1 LLGLTKPESA
11 RKGKKENKLNKEQRY
26 VGADISKEYLDV
38 AVNEPDKKW
47 RFANNPNGIN
57 KAVEMLTG
65 MSPVFVVFEATGG
78 LELPFWAALTEAGI
92 EAAPIN
98 PRQIRDFAKAK
109 GKLAKTDEI
118 DAGVIAHFGQAMQ
131 PRPQPFPT
139 TQEIKEMMSRRSQLV
154 EMITAEKNRLRWA
167 RSRRIQDDIQLH
179 ITWLE
184 RQLDDVDKNLKH
196 AINTDPDMRAK
207 SKLLQST
214 PGVGP
219 TVSASLLTQVPE
231 LGTFNRH
238 QIAALVGVA
247 PLNRDSGK
255 MRGKRTVWGGRSRV
269 RRALYM
275 AALVAT
281 RHNPVIRVFYERL
294 IDEGKPT
301 KVALTACM
309 RKLLIILNAMLKN
322 KTSWNV
328 SATSVTLTPCP

>member
-1 LLGLTKPESA
+1 M
-11 RKGKKENKLNKEQRY
+11 NKEQTY

-38 AVNEPDKKW
+38 AVNELDKKW
-47 RFANNPNGIN
+47 RFANNSYGIS
-57 KAVEMLTG
+57 KAVAMLNG

-78 LELPFWAALTEAGI
+78 LELSFWAALTEAGI
-92 EAAPIN
+92 EAAPVN

-118 DAGVIAHFGQAMQ
+118 DAGVIAHFGKVMQ
-131 PRPQPFPT
+131 PRCQPFPS
-139 TQEIKEMMSRRSQLV
+139 TQEIKEIMSRRSQLV
-154 EMITAEKNRLRWA
+154 EMITAEKNRLKWA
-167 RSRRIQDDIQLH
+167 RSRRIQEDIQLH
-179 ITWLE
+179 IEWLE
-184 RQLDDVDKNLKH
+184 RQQDDVDKNLKH
-196 AINTDPDMRAK
+196 AIDTDPAMREK

-231 LGTFNRH
+231 LGTLNRH

-269 RRALYM
+269 RNALYM
-275 AALVAT
+275 ATLVAAQ
-281 RHNPVIRVFYERL
+281 HNPVIRAFYQRL
-294 IDEGKPT
+294 RDEGKPA

-309 RKLLIILNAMLKN
+309 RKLLVILNAMLKN
-322 KTSWNV
+322 KTSWNLSGTV
-328 SATSVTLTPCP
+328 VTLTPCP

>member
-1 LLGLTKPESA
+1 M
-11 RKGKKENKLNKEQRY
+11 
-26 VGADISKEYLDV
+26 

-57 KAVEMLTG
+57 KAVAMLNG
-65 MSPVFVVFEATGG
+65 MSPVFMVFDATGG
-78 LELPFWAALTEAGI
+78 LELSFWEALTEAGV

-98 PRQIRDFAKAK
+98 PRQIRDFAQAK

-118 DAGVIAHFGQAMQ
+118 DAGVIADFGQAMQ
-131 PRPQPFPT
+131 PHSQAFPS

-167 RSRRIQDDIQLH
+167 RSSRIQEDIQLH

-184 RQLDDVDKNLKH
+184 HQLDDVDKNLKH
-196 AINTDPDMRAK
+196 AINTDPAMREK

-231 LGTFNRH
+231 LGTLNRH
-238 QIAALVGVA
+238 QIAALVGVT

-255 MRGKRTVWGGRSRV
+255 MRGKRAVWGGRSRV
-269 RRALYM
+269 RSALYM
-275 AALVAT
+275 ATLVAAQ
-281 RHNPVIRVFYERL
+281 HNPVISAFYQRL
-294 IDEGKPT
+294 INEGKPA
-301 KVALTACM
+301 KVALAACM
-309 RKLLIILNAMLKN
+309 RKLLVILNAMLKN
-322 KTSWNV
+322 KTSWNL
-328 SATSVTLTPCP
+328 SGTIVTLISCP